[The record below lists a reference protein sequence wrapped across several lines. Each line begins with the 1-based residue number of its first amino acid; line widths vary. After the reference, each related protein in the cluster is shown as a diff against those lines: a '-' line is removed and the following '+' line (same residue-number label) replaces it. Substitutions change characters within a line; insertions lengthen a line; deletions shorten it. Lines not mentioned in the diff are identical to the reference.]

1 MAVDMTI
8 PPDAKIA
15 EALTKRRAQQF
26 AFLKDLVSLNTQV
39 PVADLQKASEK
50 LAKKLEGLGFEV
62 ERHTP
67 PEDRLEAAGRQPFNN
82 LVIRRKFG
90 DGPVLALV
98 SHVDT
103 PLAGD
108 GWTVDPRQ
116 GHIQDGKLFGRGAVT
131 GKGHLAAQVFALLT
145 LLDIAAPIGGTIEIH
160 ISFDGEGGGALGARR
175 LLADGIVNP
184 DFAIV
189 GGPARAVAYQSTGKM
204 ILEAQVRGKTAPV
217 TAPAD
222 GVDALEAA
230 TQALSRLYQYRAS
243 LEAHASKVPGIG
255 APTMVVERI
264 QGGAESGGVP
274 DLVSFNLDRR
284 ILPGE
289 DAAHVETQLTNL
301 IGTTIAKMQGARA
314 RIRRAV
320 LIPAMTGDD
329 ELQKQLGAMVAWH
342 LRAKLGAEP
351 EEQGVA
357 YNHEGRHYAAKGI
370 PTILYGA
377 GPADPVAAGMGAAD
391 EHVALDDVRLATEIL
406 ALSLVDLLPA

>member
-1 MAVDMTI
+1 MAADMTI
-8 PPDAKIA
+8 PLDAKIA

-39 PVADLQKASEK
+39 PVADMQKASDK
-50 LAKKLEGLGFEV
+50 LAKMLQVLGLEV

-67 PEDRLEAAGRQPFNN
+67 SEDRLEAAGRQPFDN
-82 LVIRRKFG
+82 LIIRKKFG
-90 DGPVLALV
+90 NGPILALV

-108 GWTVDPRQ
+108 GWTVDPRK

-145 LLDIAAPIGGTIEIH
+145 LMDIGAMVGGTVEIH
-160 ISFDGEGGGALGARR
+160 VSFDGESGGALGARR
-175 LLADGIVNP
+175 LLADGVVKP

-204 ILEAQVRGKTAPV
+204 IMEAQVRGKTAPV
-217 TAPAD
+217 NAPAE

-230 TQALSRLYQYRAS
+230 TQALSRLYQYRGS
-243 LEAHASKVPGIG
+243 LAAHASKVPGIG
-255 APTMVVERI
+255 APTLVVEEI

-274 DLVSFNLDRR
+274 DLVTFKVDRR
-284 ILPGE
+284 ILPDE
-289 DAAHVETQLTNL
+289 DTTHVETHLTNL
-301 IGTTIAKMQGARA
+301 IGTTIAKMDGARA
-314 RIRRAV
+314 RIRHSV
-320 LIPAMTGDD
+320 LIPPMGGDD

-351 EEQGVA
+351 EEVGVA
-357 YNHEGRHYAAKGI
+357 YGHEGSHYAAKGI

-391 EHVALDDVRLATEIL
+391 EHVVLDDVRLATEIL